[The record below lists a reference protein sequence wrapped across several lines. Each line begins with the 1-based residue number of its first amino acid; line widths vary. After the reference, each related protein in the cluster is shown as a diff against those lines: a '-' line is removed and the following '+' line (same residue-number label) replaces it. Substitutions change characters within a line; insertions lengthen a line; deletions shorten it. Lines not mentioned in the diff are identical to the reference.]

1 MNTVITNDTFVL
13 DTCKAV
19 FPQPTL
25 KLIGKAYAEHN
36 CVDLVCVEFDEPYD
50 PRKEFFSVIITYSED
65 GNSTWTAHEL
75 LERYT
80 SYAD

>member
-36 CVDLVCVEFDEPYD
+36 CVDLVSIEFDEPYD
-50 PRKEFFSVIITYSED
+50 PRKEFFSVIITYLED
-65 GNSTWTAHEL
+65 GNNTWTAHEL

-80 SYAD
+80 TYAD